1 MWLHLTD
8 DRGDTVLVNADNI
21 TTIRRSSQGGSVL
34 FFVSPDAESGQRIY
48 VAQSIE
54 QLITALKPMG

>member
-21 TTIRRSSQGGSVL
+21 TTIRRTSQGGAVL
-34 FFVSPDAESGQRIY
+34 FFISPDAESGQRIY

-54 QLITALKPMG
+54 RLIAILNPTG